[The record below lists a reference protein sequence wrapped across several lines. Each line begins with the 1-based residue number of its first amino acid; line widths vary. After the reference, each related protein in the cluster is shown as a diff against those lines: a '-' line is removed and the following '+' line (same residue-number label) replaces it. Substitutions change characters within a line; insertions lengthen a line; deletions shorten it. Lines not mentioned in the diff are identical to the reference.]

1 MHGLRHR
8 IGTGIAAVTATWST
22 GDWRGLAFSFS
33 SLVGRDP
40 SGPGGDEGSFR
51 HPFRG
56 DLNRR

>member
-1 MHGLRHR
+1 
-8 IGTGIAAVTATWST
+8 
-22 GDWRGLAFSFS
+22 
-33 SLVGRDP
+33 VGRDP